1 MKSIKILVLIA
12 ATSFTTST
20 FAQHQ
25 HGAEASKT
33 AEISTVNIGTINAN
47 VSSQIN
53 ETLVAYYGLKD
64 ALVATDASK
73 ASAEAKNFLTKLDAI
88 DQSKMTVEQK
98 NTFKPLNEKLS
109 SDAEHINES
118 KDIKHQ
124 REHFGDLS
132 ANALILVKTFGSN
145 KEDAFVQYCP
155 MVKKSW
161 LSDSKSVKNPY
172 YGNKML
178 TCGKV
183 TETINKK

>member
-1 MKSIKILVLIA
+1 MKSIKFLVLIV
-12 ATSFTTST
+12 ATLITTST

-25 HGAEASKT
+25 HGAEVAKT
-33 AEISTVNIGTINAN
+33 AEVSTVNIGTINAN

-73 ASAEAKNFLTKLDAI
+73 ASTEASTFLTKLNAI
-88 DQSKMTVEQK
+88 DQSKMTAEQK
-98 NTFKPLNEKLS
+98 STFKPLNEKLS
-109 SDAEHINES
+109 SDAVHINES

-145 KEDAFVQYCP
+145 KEDTFVQYCP

-183 TETINKK
+183 TETITKK